1 MIEIKDVHKRFDQV
15 EVLKGVNFS
24 VAEGE
29 VVCLIG
35 PSGSGKSTI
44 LRCINGLE
52 TYEGGEISVL
62 GQRVNNK
69 DKSINNLRRQVGMV
83 FQR

>member
-1 MIEIKDVHKRFDQV
+1 MIEIRDVHKKFSHI
-15 EVLKGVNFS
+15 EVLKGVSFTVS
-24 VAEGE
+24 EGE

-52 TYEGGEISVL
+52 TYEGGEINVL

-69 DKSINNLRRQVGMV
+69 HKKHQ
-83 FQR
+83 